1 MIKSSTNCASQALM
15 GDQSKSIGNVFS
27 GDRKKILSVEKKRPL
42 ARLKSDATGEV
53 VKKVMHRLD
62 KIEGKV

>member
-1 MIKSSTNCASQALM
+1 MTD
-15 GDQSKSIGNVFS
+15 DQLKSISNVFS
-27 GDRKKILSVEKKRPL
+27 GNRKKILSVDKNRPL
-42 ARLKSDATGEV
+42 ARLKSDATDEV

>member
-1 MIKSSTNCASQALM
+1 M